1 MAWSF
6 AQEAR
11 DLASETIAEAGVLV
25 TILRPPSYPVVRA
38 IIDTGWESI
47 ARGAAQLPREVQDL
61 AGRHGAV
68 MIYFPADTQ
77 VEVGE
82 MVSWT
87 DEAGREI
94 AYTLHEARG
103 LKSGEYEVLRPFVG
117 LCDPTQG

>member
-6 AQEAR
+6 AAEAR
-11 DLASETIAEAGVLV
+11 QIVSETIAETGITV
-25 TILRPPSYPVVRA
+25 TILRPPSYPVARA

-47 ARGAAQLPREVQDL
+47 ARGVAQLPRDVQDL
-61 AGRHGAV
+61 VGRHGAV

-87 DEAGREI
+87 DESGREI

-103 LKSGEYEVLRPFVG
+103 LKSGEYETLRPFVG
-117 LCDPTQG
+117 LSDPTQG